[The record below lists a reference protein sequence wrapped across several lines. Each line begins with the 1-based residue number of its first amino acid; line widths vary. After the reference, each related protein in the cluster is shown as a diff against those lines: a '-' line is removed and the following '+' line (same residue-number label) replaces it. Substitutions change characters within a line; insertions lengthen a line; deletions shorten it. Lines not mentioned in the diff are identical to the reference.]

1 MPHQCV
7 RCNVM
12 YQDGSTELLKGC
24 TKCQGKFFFFIKKA
38 EVQEAKEFV
47 ENLTEEEK
55 LQMEKDVFDIVGIE
69 DDEKPVVLD
78 IESVRILKP
87 GKYQLDV
94 VELFKGKPLVYRL
107 EDGKYIIDLVS
118 TFKSR
123 GINSSESK

>member
-7 RCNVM
+7 RCNTM

-24 TKCQGKFFFFIKKA
+24 ANCEGKFFFFIKKA
-38 EVQEAKEFV
+38 EIQEAKEFV

-69 DDEKPVVLD
+69 DDEKPVVLEL
-78 IESVRILKP
+78 ESIRVLKP

-123 GINSSESK
+123 GIEPSESK

>member
-12 YQDGSTELLKGC
+12 YQDGSAELLKGC

-38 EVQEAKEFV
+38 EVEEAKELV
-47 ENLTEEEK
+47 ANLTEEEK
-55 LQMEKDVFDIVGIE
+55 IQMEKDVFDIIGIE

-78 IESVRILKP
+78 IESIRVLKP

-107 EDGKYIIDLVS
+107 EDGKYVIDLVS

-123 GINSSESK
+123 GIEPSESK